1 MERHRQKQSDKDGP
15 PTKGKRSGDASTN
28 KATAGGNPASAPP
41 AATRGASPDQS
52 GGVGATSDQ
61 KNQRLNGVDAGVAQ
75 SAAAVLLPPSGG
87 SRADEEV
94 PPPFS
99 VRGRVGSEGVV
110 DVEEGQKTPDLI
122 GSREKCPW

>member
-15 PTKGKRSGDASTN
+15 PTKGKRSGNARSGNASTN
-28 KATAGGNPASAPP
+28 KATAGGNPGSAPP

-61 KNQRLNGVDAGVAQ
+61 KNQRLNGVDDGVAQ

-99 VRGRVGSEGVV
+99 VR
-110 DVEEGQKTPDLI
+110 
-122 GSREKCPW
+122 